1 MGKRAVELATVA
13 PDGRMTNGAN
23 QHTGPAEDWG
33 HDVPNP
39 AGTKKAKRLR
49 AILRAP
55 EIVQSLY
62 RDGLLNQTTAAKM
75 GHRTI

>member
-1 MGKRAVELATVA
+1 LVTVK
-13 PDGRMTNGAN
+13 PGQQGARN
-23 QHTGPAEDWG
+23 DTSGHVPKSEAES
-33 HDVPNP
+33 
-39 AGTKKAKRLR
+39 KKAKRLR